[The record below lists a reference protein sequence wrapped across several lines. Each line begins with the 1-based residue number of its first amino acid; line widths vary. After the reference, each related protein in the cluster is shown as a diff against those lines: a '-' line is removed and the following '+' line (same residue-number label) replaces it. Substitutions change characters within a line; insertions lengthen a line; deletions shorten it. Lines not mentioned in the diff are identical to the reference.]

1 MDPTLYHSLTKR
13 ASDLFDAG
21 EHQQAIEIF
30 RQLVDSDLP
39 ALDRGMMC
47 LNIATVEHR
56 RGNVAEALAALEHA
70 IGQERV
76 AGGYFIAGQVAAFLS
91 QLGRYDDSIAAY
103 RELVGRTDVSQ
114 ADADIFQA
122 NIATLEKLAAG
133 QPADGTGQAG

>member
-1 MDPTLYHSLTKR
+1 
-13 ASDLFDAG
+13 
-21 EHQQAIEIF
+21 
-30 RQLVDSDLP
+30 
-39 ALDRGMMC
+39 
-47 LNIATVEHR
+47 
-56 RGNVAEALAALEHA
+56 
-70 IGQERV
+70 
-76 AGGYFIAGQVAAFLS
+76 VAAFLS

>member
-13 ASDLFDAG
+13 GSDLFDAG
-21 EHQQAIEIF
+21 EHQQAIDIF

-39 ALDRGMMC
+39 ALDKGMMW
-47 LNIATVEHR
+47 LNIATVEHK
-56 RGNVAEALAALEHA
+56 RGNVVEALAAHA
-70 IGQERV
+70 QAIDQERV
-76 AGGYFIAGQVAAFLS
+76 AGGYFIAQQAAAFLS

-103 RELVGRTDVSQ
+103 RELVRRTDVSQ

-133 QPADGTGQAG
+133 QPAGGPGQAG